1 LHVFVFYFGFRN
13 DPKGAMY
20 SDYFDAPDDLSG
32 AMRDDGKDCDD
43 NMDDIETDEG
53 SSDNEETAV
62 NKFHISE
69 DDNNGDDDDDP
80 KSTLEKQQEKVGRG
94 WIFWWGGGGGGESAL
109 PSLVKEGVGGAC
121 YFNPSSDQC
130 AVGPDAPYFIILIGL
145 VPDDFTLTV

>member
-1 LHVFVFYFGFRN
+1 MFYFGFRN

-62 NKFHISE
+62 NEFHISE

-94 WIFWWGGGGGGESAL
+94 WIFFLGGRRLCPPQPSEGGCGRCML
-109 PSLVKEGVGGAC
+109 L
-121 YFNPSSDQC
+121 
-130 AVGPDAPYFIILIGL
+130 
-145 VPDDFTLTV
+145 